1 MDYVL
6 PFDDDNG
13 ERWWLQGAKH
23 VERRGLRVPW
33 QATRPAGLEHWT
45 GPGRPVMVSHIV
57 LFIIGSEGLA

>member
-33 QATRPAGLEHWT
+33 QATRPLGSST
-45 GPGRPVMVSHIV
+45 GQGR
-57 LFIIGSEGLA
+57 GGR